1 MARRSLSRQSRPR
14 EALDLLSL
22 ICPSYVFVPQAGQL
36 RAHTSL
42 CREVALWRLLRL
54 AFDFK
59 GTRVGRLG
67 CGGTRAGPLDR
78 TGVAVASAI
87 ATSGRRP
94 RGAAEDE
101 RQEDVAGDATARQV
115 ARVAKGG
122 GRTSDA
128 RTRGHANIGRPGT
141 LWVQYKQKIQTKRTQ
156 QKIEK

>member
-1 MARRSLSRQSRPR
+1 MDGKTESFEAIQATRSFRPPGPHM
-14 EALDLLSL
+14 SL
-22 ICPSYVFVPQAGQL
+22 ICVCPSSRTVESSYF
-36 RAHTSL
+36 L

-94 RGAAEDE
+94 RGAAEAE

-115 ARVAKGG
+115 ARVERSNPRAPCAPGEWCAARDEG
-122 GRTSDA
+122 GRGA
-128 RTRGHANIGRPGT
+128 EPHA
-141 LWVQYKQKIQTKRTQ
+141 
-156 QKIEK
+156 EAD

>member
-94 RGAAEDE
+94 RGAAEAE

-115 ARVAKGG
+115 MARVANKWGAHK
-122 GRTSDA
+122 R
-128 RTRGHANIGRPGT
+128 RTRGQVRIPG
-141 LWVQYKQKIQTKRTQ
+141 
-156 QKIEK
+156 E

>member
-14 EALDLLSL
+14 EALDLPVPHMSL
-22 ICPSYVFVPQAGQL
+22 ICVCPSSRTVESSYF
-36 RAHTSL
+36 L

-115 ARVAKGG
+115 ARVANKGG
-122 GRTSDA
+122 GAQATYPRTGANRKARNSLGAIQAKDTNKADA
-128 RTRGHANIGRPGT
+128 AVG
-141 LWVQYKQKIQTKRTQ
+141 L
-156 QKIEK
+156 